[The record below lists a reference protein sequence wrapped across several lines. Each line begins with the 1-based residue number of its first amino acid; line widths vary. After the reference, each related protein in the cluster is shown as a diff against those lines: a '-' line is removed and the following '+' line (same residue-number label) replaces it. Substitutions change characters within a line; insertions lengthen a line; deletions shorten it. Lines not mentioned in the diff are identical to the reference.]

1 MIPTVDEESL
11 LARIVEGEPDYENEE
26 GVSNAW
32 STWLTVKE
40 KPIFWQELYELDVAA
55 REFTKKKDKKKVNE
69 EVSSSSHGLEDL
81 LKGFE
86 ERLMTS
92 LSEVNLKVETMDKR
106 LGVMEK
112 SQVVLKRRAK
122 RMKAMEKRLDGV
134 EYCQRYLKKKA
145 SKQKTMEEKLDGIEK
160 EMKRNEN
167 REDFMY
173 QNMGYERSYDRNE
186 EEQMQSD
193 KGEDGKESEEAAM
206 EEDKGYEQEKEP
218 EKDEKESE
226 EAAMEEDKGSEQ
238 EKEPEKDEKKSEE
251 TTMEEQTESQLNHDN
266 EIEEEVETEN
276 SPEKLEKEAAK
287 EPKETP
293 TPPRGRTKAAARR
306 SSENWIPRKR
316 FVLSWDE
323 EADKYTEE
331 EKQQHW
337 ILSLCKSNDGA
348 PAVDEGAPAVDEP
361 AEIVSAVDE
370 TTEGALVVDE
380 EAPAVDEPVER
391 VSESEEAA
399 AVNET
404 DERVPVVDEGAPA
417 VDEMN
422 EGAPARI
429 GVKHRPKA
437 IAVRNRPRK
446 STDPKKFTTPEQ
458 TTRTRARSR
467 WVSSPFTEADTDEIE
482 GRKKKPRTEA

>member
-1 MIPTVDEESL
+1 
-11 LARIVEGEPDYENEE
+11 
-26 GVSNAW
+26 
-32 STWLTVKE
+32 
-40 KPIFWQELYELDVAA
+40 
-55 REFTKKKDKKKVNE
+55 
-69 EVSSSSHGLEDL
+69 
-81 LKGFE
+81 
-86 ERLMTS
+86 
-92 LSEVNLKVETMDKR
+92 
-106 LGVMEK
+106 MEK

-186 EEQMQSD
+186 EEQMQ
-193 KGEDGKESEEAAM
+193 K
-206 EEDKGYEQEKEP
+206 
-218 EKDEKESE
+218 
-226 EAAMEEDKGSEQ
+226 
-238 EKEPEKDEKKSEE
+238 
-251 TTMEEQTESQLNHDN
+251 SQLNHDN

-293 TPPRGRTKAAARR
+293 TPP
-306 SSENWIPRKR
+306 
-316 FVLSWDE
+316 
-323 EADKYTEE
+323 
-331 EKQQHW
+331 
-337 ILSLCKSNDGA
+337 
-348 PAVDEGAPAVDEP
+348 
-361 AEIVSAVDE
+361 
-370 TTEGALVVDE
+370 
-380 EAPAVDEPVER
+380 
-391 VSESEEAA
+391 
-399 AVNET
+399 
-404 DERVPVVDEGAPA
+404 
-417 VDEMN
+417 
-422 EGAPARI
+422 
-429 GVKHRPKA
+429 RPKA